1 MNKIM
6 KKTIKIFAVALLPIA
21 AAALSAC
28 SNFLEEEA
36 KGSLTEE
43 EAYATKTDILN
54 NGVLAMYNYIG
65 GNSDSRGL
73 QGTGRGVF
81 DFNSL
86 TTDEAIAPIRASDW
100 YDGGFWETLFTHT
113 WTPGTASMKDMWDY
127 LYQVVMLSNKFIE
140 KIDAMPTANTDIDL
154 QKYRAELRAIRAMY
168 HFYIMDLFGNVPIMT
183 STKVKTEDIVQSKRS
198 EVFHFCVNELQ
209 DAFPLLIPDKSNHLG
224 PNYGRVTRPVA
235 LFLLAKL
242 MLNAEVYCNDDWTN
256 APVLKGEDMK
266 FTIDDKTYNA
276 WEACINY
283 CDQFK
288 GYGYQLERPFSS
300 NFAVTNEFSEEN
312 IFVIPMDPVRYS
324 NWYIYL
330 FRSRHSCH
338 GAALGGS
345 SENGMCA
352 TVELVKAFGYD
363 TDNVDPR
370 FYQTF
375 YADEVFENGKQVFL
389 DDGVTPLVYY
399 PWDVDMDITGTV
411 HEKTAGA
418 RLHKY
423 VPDPN
428 ANADGRACNNDIV
441 LFRYAD
447 VLLMKAEAKVRNG
460 QDGSDELFMVRDR
473 VGLPKITATLD
484 NILHE
489 RYLELAWEGWRRN
502 DMIRF
507 GIFGN
512 EYTAHTPTAND
523 LSGATTVF
531 PIPGDLMTM
540 HPTWKQNPGY

>member
-198 EVFHFCVNELQ
+198 EVFHF
-209 DAFPLLIPDKSNHLG
+209 
-224 PNYGRVTRPVA
+224 
-235 LFLLAKL
+235 
-242 MLNAEVYCNDDWTN
+242 
-256 APVLKGEDMK
+256 
-266 FTIDDKTYNA
+266 
-276 WEACINY
+276 
-283 CDQFK
+283 
-288 GYGYQLERPFSS
+288 
-300 NFAVTNEFSEEN
+300 
-312 IFVIPMDPVRYS
+312 
-324 NWYIYL
+324 
-330 FRSRHSCH
+330 
-338 GAALGGS
+338 
-345 SENGMCA
+345 
-352 TVELVKAFGYD
+352 
-363 TDNVDPR
+363 
-370 FYQTF
+370 
-375 YADEVFENGKQVFL
+375 
-389 DDGVTPLVYY
+389 
-399 PWDVDMDITGTV
+399 
-411 HEKTAGA
+411 
-418 RLHKY
+418 
-423 VPDPN
+423 
-428 ANADGRACNNDIV
+428 
-441 LFRYAD
+441 
-447 VLLMKAEAKVRNG
+447 
-460 QDGSDELFMVRDR
+460 
-473 VGLPKITATLD
+473 
-484 NILHE
+484 
-489 RYLELAWEGWRRN
+489 
-502 DMIRF
+502 
-507 GIFGN
+507 
-512 EYTAHTPTAND
+512 
-523 LSGATTVF
+523 
-531 PIPGDLMTM
+531 
-540 HPTWKQNPGY
+540 